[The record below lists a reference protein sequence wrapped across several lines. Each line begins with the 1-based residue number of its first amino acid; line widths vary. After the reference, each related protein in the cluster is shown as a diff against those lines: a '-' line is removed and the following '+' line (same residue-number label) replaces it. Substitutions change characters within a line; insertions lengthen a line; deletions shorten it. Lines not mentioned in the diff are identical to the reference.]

1 MTGLRSGP
9 PARDGIVHSP
19 YVIPLPNPDLTL
31 SGELPLTLLLGARM
45 KLRGIDS

>member
-19 YVIPLPNPDLTL
+19 YVIPLPNPDLSL
-31 SGELPLTLLLGARM
+31 SGWRASLDFTTRRKDERD
-45 KLRGIDS
+45 IDS